1 MAPSGVLMILRVL
14 IPVIALLL
22 SPFVVPAQQSRQIN
36 RPPLPNPDSSS
47 GERGAQDIDLPD
59 EMRVRL
65 LIERLEGE
73 HKKFIEDVMKLD
85 EMSSEITR
93 SYNERRL
100 LMPEDIKKL
109 GSIEKL
115 AKRILSHAGGSQ
127 VDGKKGESAQLSIS
141 EAIEKM
147 NVAVAAIKK
156 SALSET
162 RHVVSAAVI
171 GNSNEVI
178 ELTRAIRR
186 SQRQKD

>member
-1 MAPSGVLMILRVL
+1 MVFRVI
-14 IPVIALLL
+14 IPFIVILL
-22 SPFVVPAQQSRQIN
+22 SPLIVPAQQSRQMN
-36 RPPLPNPDSSS
+36 RPPLPNPDGSPA
-47 GERGAQDIDLPD
+47 ERGAQDIDLPD

-65 LIERLEGE
+65 LLERLEGE

-85 EMSSEITR
+85 ELSSEVAR
-93 SYNERRL
+93 SYNEKRL
-100 LMPEDIKKL
+100 LMPDDMKKL

-115 AKRILSHAGGSQ
+115 AKRILSHAGGNQ
-127 VDGKKGESAQLSIS
+127 VDGDKAESAQLSIS

-147 NVAVAAIKK
+147 NVAVAGIKK

-178 ELTRAIRR
+178 ELSRIIRR